1 MIYIRRMLLLLAGI
15 IATVLLIAPAWA
27 SPISRNVVV
36 MAYQGALGGTIH
48 ISPNG
53 EQSLE

>member
-1 MIYIRRMLLLLAGI
+1 MLLLLAGI